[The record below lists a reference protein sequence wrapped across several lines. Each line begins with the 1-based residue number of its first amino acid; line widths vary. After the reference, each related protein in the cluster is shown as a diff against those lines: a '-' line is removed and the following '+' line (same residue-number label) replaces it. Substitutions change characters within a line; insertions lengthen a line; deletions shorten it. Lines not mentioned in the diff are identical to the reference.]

1 MLSSHLC
8 FCLLTRLVL
17 HHVALCGGRGP
28 LHLGSVSK
36 ASLLSV
42 VIGLCAIT
50 CFAETCYHHAKGQL
64 VVSQGKVPKKTP
76 ALLMHKMKSVT
87 PPPNFNLA

>member
-50 CFAETCYHHAKGQL
+50 CFAETCHHHAL
-64 VVSQGKVPKKTP
+64 VKDLTFVLGSKDSFIKETTCYIQVN
-76 ALLMHKMKSVT
+76 S
-87 PPPNFNLA
+87 FNI